1 MYIFDDFSF
10 FPDAIPPTQ
19 SNLRREPTPF
29 PKEMRAMAKRVQ
41 NLRNKKSSTGD
52 GIPADDLQKKKRRAS
67 IEISQE
73 NETTTEIEPPPKS
86 VSHATRLLDTDQD
99 ILCQLPMKLHM
110 HLVEVSLSSLYQV
123 VVRHTK
129 IINISQR
136 LLRRPTFIGVIF

>member
-1 MYIFDDFSF
+1 
-10 FPDAIPPTQ
+10 
-19 SNLRREPTPF
+19 
-29 PKEMRAMAKRVQ
+29 MRAMAKRVQ

-110 HLVEVSLSSLYQV
+110 HLVEVANFFFSLYH
-123 VVRHTK
+123 VVRPTK
-129 IINISQR
+129 IINRADKKIWH
-136 LLRRPTFIGVIF
+136 IFRK

>member
-1 MYIFDDFSF
+1 MYIFDIFFF

-86 VSHATRLLDTDQD
+86 VSYATRLLDIQF
-99 ILCQLPMKLHM
+99 
-110 HLVEVSLSSLYQV
+110 
-123 VVRHTK
+123 
-129 IINISQR
+129 NI
-136 LLRRPTFIGVIF
+136 FCAICE

>member
-1 MYIFDDFSF
+1 M
-10 FPDAIPPTQ
+10 PPTQ

-73 NETTTEIEPPPKS
+73 NEAPTEIEPPPKS
-86 VSHATRLLDTDQD
+86 VSHTPCLLDAVQD
-99 ILCQLPMKLHM
+99 FLCELRMKP
-110 HLVEVSLSSLYQV
+110 
-123 VVRHTK
+123 HTVHAP
-129 IINISQR
+129 
-136 LLRRPTFIGVIF
+136 L

>member
-1 MYIFDDFSF
+1 M
-10 FPDAIPPTQ
+10 PPTQ

-73 NETTTEIEPPPKS
+73 NDETTKIETSPKS
-86 VSHATRLLDTDQD
+86 VS
-99 ILCQLPMKLHM
+99 
-110 HLVEVSLSSLYQV
+110 LVT
-123 VVRHTK
+123 H
-129 IINISQR
+129 
-136 LLRRPTFIGVIF
+136 F

>member
-1 MYIFDDFSF
+1 M
-10 FPDAIPPTQ
+10 PPTQ

-73 NETTTEIEPPPKS
+73 NDLATTEIEPPPKS
-86 VSHATRLLDTDQD
+86 VSHATRLLDTAQD
-99 ILCQLPMKLHM
+99 FLCELRMKPHM
-110 HLVEVSLSSLYQV
+110 HLESDKISFSL
-123 VVRHTK
+123 
-129 IINISQR
+129 
-136 LLRRPTFIGVIF
+136 